1 MNMNKQIKVG
11 YQGAHGTFSEIA
23 VQEFFKDRAFE
34 ACNYTN
40 FKSIIADVESGVIDY
55 ALPVENTTTG
65 IIYRTYDLLKD
76 SDIFAAGEILV
87 RIDEQLI
94 GLPGTRIED
103 LREVY
108 SHPEPLDQCS
118 GFFAAHPWIKPV
130 TYQDTAKSV
139 EYVAQCQDPS
149 KAALGSWLAA
159 EYYHLPILKERV
171 QDNQL
176 NTTRFFCVA
185 KGVQAVQEADKISMY
200 FVVNHEPG
208 ALFEVIRVFAQRG
221 INMLKLES
229 RPICGRMFEYC
240 FYIDFDG
247 SLLQPKTQ
255 EAIAEV
261 REHCL
266 EVKVLG
272 SYKRAF
278 NGELL

>member
-1 MNMNKQIKVG
+1 M
-11 YQGAHGTFSEIA
+11 
-23 VQEFFKDRAFE
+23 
-34 ACNYTN
+34 
-40 FKSIIADVESGVIDY
+40 
-55 ALPVENTTTG
+55 
-65 IIYRTYDLLKD
+65 
-76 SDIFAAGEILV
+76 
-87 RIDEQLI
+87 
-94 GLPGTRIED
+94 
-103 LREVY
+103 
-108 SHPEPLDQCS
+108 
-118 GFFAAHPWIKPV
+118 

-185 KGVQAVQEADKISMY
+185 KGEQTVQEADKISMY

-208 ALFEVIRVFAQRG
+208 ALYEVIRVFAQRG

-229 RPICGRMFEYC
+229 RPIRGRMFEYC

-261 REHCL
+261 REHCR

>member
-1 MNMNKQIKVG
+1 MDKKIKVG

-23 VQEFFKDRAFE
+23 VQEFFKNQVFE
-34 ACNYTN
+34 ACNYKN
-40 FKSIIADVESGVIDY
+40 FPSIIADVEKGMIDY
-55 ALPVENTTTG
+55 ALLPVENTTTG

-76 SDIFAAGEILV
+76 SDIFAVGEILV
-87 RIDEQLI
+87 RIDEHLI
-94 GLPGTRIED
+94 GLPQSKIED

-108 SHPEPLDQCS
+108 SHPEPFDQCS

-139 EYVAQCQDPS
+139 EYVAQCQDPT

-159 EYYHLPILKERV
+159 QYYDLPILKERV

-176 NTTRFFCVA
+176 NTTRFFCVV
-185 KGVQAVQEADKISMY
+185 KGEQSVPEADKISMY

-208 ALFEVIRVFAQRG
+208 ALYEVIRVFAQRG

-229 RPICGRMFEYC
+229 RPIRGRMFEYC

-247 SLLQPKTQ
+247 SLLQDKTR

>member
-1 MNMNKQIKVG
+1 MDNKIKVG

-23 VQEFFKDRAFE
+23 VQEFFKDRPFT
-34 ACNYTN
+34 ACNYAN
-40 FKSIIADVESGVIDY
+40 FPSIIADVESGAIDY
-55 ALPVENTTTG
+55 ALLPVENTTTG

-76 SDIFAAGEILV
+76 SDIFAVGEILV

-94 GLPGTRIED
+94 GLPGTNIED

-185 KGVQAVQEADKISMY
+185 KGEQTVQEADKISM
-200 FVVNHEPG
+200 
-208 ALFEVIRVFAQRG
+208 
-221 INMLKLES
+221 LKLES
-229 RPICGRMFEYC
+229 RPIRGRMFEYC

>member
-1 MNMNKQIKVG
+1 MP
-11 YQGAHGTFSEIA
+11 
-23 VQEFFKDRAFE
+23 
-34 ACNYTN
+34 
-40 FKSIIADVESGVIDY
+40 SIIADVESGAIDY
-55 ALPVENTTTG
+55 ALLPVENTTTG

-76 SDIFAAGEILV
+76 SDIFAVGEILV

-94 GLPGTRIED
+94 GLPGTNIED

-185 KGVQAVQEADKISMY
+185 KGEQTVQEADKISMY

-208 ALFEVIRVFAQRG
+208 ALYEVIRVFAQRG

-229 RPICGRMFEYC
+229 RPIRGRMFEYC

>member
-1 MNMNKQIKVG
+1 MDKKIKVG

-23 VQEFFKDRAFE
+23 VQEFFKNQVFE
-34 ACNYTN
+34 ACNYKN
-40 FKSIIADVESGVIDY
+40 FPSIIADVEKGMIDY
-55 ALPVENTTTG
+55 ALLPVENTTTG

-76 SDIFAAGEILV
+76 SDIFAVGEILV
-87 RIDEQLI
+87 RIDEHLI
-94 GLPGTRIED
+94 GLPQSKIED

-118 GFFAAHPWIKPV
+118 GFFAVHPWIKPV

-139 EYVAQCQDPS
+139 EYVAQCQDPT

-159 EYYHLPILKERV
+159 QYYDLPILKERV

-176 NTTRFFCVA
+176 NTTRFFCVV
-185 KGVQAVQEADKISMY
+185 KGEQSVPEADKISMY

-208 ALFEVIRVFAQRG
+208 ALYEVIRVFAQRG

-229 RPICGRMFEYC
+229 RPIRGRMFEYC

-247 SLLQPKTQ
+247 SLLQDKTR